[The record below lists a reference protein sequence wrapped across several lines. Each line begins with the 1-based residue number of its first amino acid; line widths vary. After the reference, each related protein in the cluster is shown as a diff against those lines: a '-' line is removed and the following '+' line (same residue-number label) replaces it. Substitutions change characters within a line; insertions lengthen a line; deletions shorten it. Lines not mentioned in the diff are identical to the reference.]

1 MLILQ
6 TIKTSLDQRQST
18 LAALDEDLASLR
30 RAVEESRP
38 GTSRHHDVEDLEK
51 KASNLTSRWNG
62 VREQAD
68 ERLAEFLCTNDSFK
82 EIGVVVMNIFKF
94 LRYRRL
100 VLNIYS
106 SRCITEL
113 LLTIFIYRSNVL
125 TLKDVTTIV

>member
-113 LLTIFIYRSNVL
+113 LLTIFIYRSNGL
-125 TLKDVTTIV
+125 TLKDVTTII